1 MHIRNIGKCVD
12 RLTETIQA
20 APKGKSLKNIENLMG
35 KAYRVVE
42 TFWDMLKSKWRLAF
56 APSVSVSPN
65 VAARK

>member
-1 MHIRNIGKCVD
+1 MLLQCKCTGNAQMHIRHIGKCVD

-42 TFWDMLKSKWRLAF
+42 TFWDMIKSK
-56 APSVSVSPN
+56 
-65 VAARK
+65 